1 MTPAQPRRTIAAA
14 GGQRSI
20 REAPATRNLRRLLTQ
35 EMEVEVPLILVAVLA
50 ALIIVA
56 LLRVLVA
63 RRPGLPYRKRDHL
76 LTAAERSFYG
86 VLLQV
91 IDERYHVAWKVR
103 IADVLWIP
111 GSTTDRQRHLNR
123 ILAKHLDFVLC
134 DPESSAPILAI
145 ELDDSSHRED
155 SRMERDSFVNAALN
169 AAELPLLRV
178 PVRRSYSPQ
187 ELTELIRLKLG

>member
-1 MTPAQPRRTIAAA
+1 M
-14 GGQRSI
+14 
-20 REAPATRNLRRLLTQ
+20 
-35 EMEVEVPLILVAVLA
+35 EVPLIIVAVLV
-50 ALIIVA
+50 ALIILA

-63 RRPGLPYRKRDHL
+63 RRPGLAYRKRDHL

-91 IDERYHVAWKVR
+91 IDKRYHVAWKVR

-111 GSTTDRQRHLNR
+111 GATTDRQRHLNR

-134 DPESSAPILAI
+134 HPESSAPILAI
-145 ELDDSSHRED
+145 ELDDSSHREGK
-155 SRMERDSFVNAALN
+155 RRQRDSFVDAALD

-178 PVRRSYSPQ
+178 PARRSYSPQ
-187 ELTELIRLKLG
+187 ELADSIRLRLG

>member
-1 MTPAQPRRTIAAA
+1 
-14 GGQRSI
+14 
-20 REAPATRNLRRLLTQ
+20 
-35 EMEVEVPLILVAVLA
+35 MEVLLILVAVLA
-50 ALIIVA
+50 ALIILA

-63 RRPGLPYRKRDHL
+63 RRPGLPYRTRDHL

-91 IDERYHVAWKVR
+91 IDKRYHVAWKVR

-111 GSTTDRQRHLNR
+111 GSTTNRQRHWNR

-134 DPESSAPILAI
+134 HPESSAPILAI
-145 ELDDSSHRED
+145 ELDDSSHRD
-155 SRMERDSFVNAALN
+155 GKRRQRDSFVDAALD

-178 PVRRSYSPQ
+178 PARRSYSPQ
-187 ELTELIRLKLG
+187 ELAELIRLQLG

>member
-1 MTPAQPRRTIAAA
+1 
-14 GGQRSI
+14 
-20 REAPATRNLRRLLTQ
+20 
-35 EMEVEVPLILVAVLA
+35 MEVPFILVAILA
-50 ALIIVA
+50 ALIILA

-63 RRPGLPYRKRDHL
+63 RRPDLPYRKRDHL

-91 IDERYHVAWKVR
+91 IDKRYHVAWKVR

-134 DPESSAPILAI
+134 HPDSSAPVLAI
-145 ELDDSSHRED
+145 ELDDSSHREGK
-155 SRMERDSFVNAALN
+155 RRKRDSFVDAALS

-187 ELTELIRLKLG
+187 ELAEVIAEQVG